1 MQKGFIYTSH
11 FNIQNIKDMSH
22 RLKFNIISE
31 LIFIA
36 SFGALLSKTC
46 IFVFYYSK
54 EHNKPYYRADS
65 LPWVCQQFYP
75 SSVQMSTQWK

>member
-1 MQKGFIYTSH
+1 MQKGFIDTSH
-11 FNIQNIKDMSH
+11 FTRQNIKDMSH
-22 RLKFNIISE
+22 RLKFNIINE

-36 SFGALLSKTC
+36 SFGTLLSKTC

-54 EHNKPYYRADS
+54 EHNKPYYSVDS

-75 SSVQMSTQWK
+75 PAVQMSTQWK